1 MLYKRKII
9 EKRLNI
15 KKKIDM
21 PINIANKIFHV
32 VIGRAIVRMLKR
44 ILKTIL
50 INKQSIFL
58 HNIIRVYPLSEVPKI
73 VIIRSE
79 RSARISEK
87 ASIIINSENAA
98 KK

>member
-1 MLYKRKII
+1 MI

-15 KKKIDM
+15 KKKIDK
-21 PINIANKIFHV
+21 PINIANKMLLE
-32 VIGRAIVRMLKR
+32 VIGSAIVKMLKS

-58 HNIIRVYPLSEVPKI
+58 HNTSLVYPLSEVPKI
-73 VIIRSE
+73 VIIRKE
-79 RSARISEK
+79 RRARISEK
-87 ASIIINSENAA
+87 ASIIINSEKAP